1 MTTSF
6 VSVVKEPKIDI
17 WNLMKISYTQFKLK
31 KKRSHKDRYFYRKY
45 GIICLVIGVWCVLM
59 NDLFS

>member
-17 WNLMKISYTQFKLK
+17 WNLMKISYTQFKFK
-31 KKRSHKDRYFYRKY
+31 KKRGHMK
-45 GIICLVIGVWCVLM
+45 IVIFIENMELFVW
-59 NDLFS
+59 